1 MGKVTIERNKK
12 LVVFEIE
19 DEEINV
25 YPFLKNS
32 VQALKYLDYH
42 ESLITDDFGMITGEL
57 YSERGVQICDKN
69 EVEKNMFSKDEVLKF
84 AQIVISQY
92 KVGNTNIEQIDLLTE
107 TLEKFKTLP
116 KLSQKK

>member
-19 DEEINV
+19 DEEIDV

-57 YSERGVQICDKN
+57 YSERGVQICDKKLFLSN
-69 EVEKNMFSKDEVLKF
+69 ITIRFEYEF
-84 AQIVISQY
+84 Y
-92 KVGNTNIEQIDLLTE
+92 KKMG
-107 TLEKFKTLP
+107 KFK
-116 KLSQKK
+116 